1 MTLYA
6 ISHKTTGNPTS
17 EAIFNSHTFFVKK
30 EQAQGQLD
38 NYQEEYQKFYE
49 VRSFTIKPN
58 EDV

>member
-1 MTLYA
+1 MKLYA

-38 NYQEEYQKFYE
+38 LYKEEYQKFYE

-58 EDV
+58 EDA

>member
-38 NYQEEYQKFYE
+38 LYKEEYQKFYE
-49 VRSFTIKPN
+49 VKPFTITPQT
-58 EDV
+58 

>member
-17 EAIFNSHTFFVKK
+17 EAIFTSFTFYENE

-38 NYQEEYQKFYE
+38 LYKEEYQKFYE
-49 VRSFTIKPN
+49 VKPFTITPQT
-58 EDV
+58 

>member
-17 EAIFNSHTFFVKK
+17 EATVNYHTFFVKK

-38 NYQEEYQKFYE
+38 NYKEEYQKFYE
-49 VRSFTIKPN
+49 VRPFTIKPK